1 MKQLNEGFEVGD
13 LKNILQGGFHVDEY
27 RSKLGRDDKNCVI
40 SFIVD
45 DKVAANDLVDFLE
58 RGYDFVLDADIS
70 NSEISINRYLV
81 FMEISRRTTLYEK
94 ISQILS
100 DLSAASELKPG
111 QWRFKHMK
119 DRDYLPFTEEN
130 FNTTVALSPKEY
142 RKRYQK
148 PINDI
153 KTAAGLPVSTPPV
166 ENADLK
172 QLQNLAGI

>member
-13 LKNILQGGFHVDEY
+13 LKDVLQDWFHVDEY
-27 RSKLGRDDKNCVI
+27 KSKLGRDDKNCVI
-40 SFIVD
+40 SFAVD

-58 RGYDFVLDADIS
+58 RGYDFVLDADVS

-81 FMEISRRTTLYEK
+81 FMEIPRRTTMYER
-94 ISQILS
+94 IQQILS
-100 DLSAASELKPG
+100 DLKAASGFKPN

-119 DRDYLPFTEEN
+119 DPDYQPFTEQN
-130 FNTTVALSPKEY
+130 FNSVVALSPKQY

-166 ENADLK
+166 EDEDLK

>member
-13 LKNILQGGFHVDEY
+13 LKDVLQDWFHVDEY

-40 SFIVD
+40 SFTVD

-58 RGYDFVLDADIS
+58 RGYDFVLDADVS

-81 FMEISRRTTLYEK
+81 FMEIPRRTTMYEK
-94 ISQILS
+94 IQQILS
-100 DLSAASELKPG
+100 DLKAASELKPN

-119 DRDYLPFTEEN
+119 DSDYQPFTEEN
-130 FNTTVALSPKEY
+130 FNATVALSPKEY

-166 ENADLK
+166 EDADLK